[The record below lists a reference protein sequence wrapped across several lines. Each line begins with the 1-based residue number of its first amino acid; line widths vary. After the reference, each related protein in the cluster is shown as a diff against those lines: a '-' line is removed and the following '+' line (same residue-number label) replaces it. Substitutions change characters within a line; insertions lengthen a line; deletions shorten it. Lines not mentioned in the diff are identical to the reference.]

1 MTPKAGHTFTA
12 GPWDYFV
19 GNANGRGL
27 VRVEAAISSDDAGE
41 HICSFPRGSKGEAHA
56 ALLAEAGTVLHEAG
70 LTPRQLAEQRDE
82 LLAALQWALAELDKS
97 TSYAHPGQFLA
108 CDTRARA
115 AIAKATAGGA
125 V

>member
-1 MTPKAGHTFTA
+1 MTSKAGHTFTA

-27 VRVEAAISSDDAGE
+27 VRVEAALTSDDAGE

-56 ALLAEAGTVLHEAG
+56 ALVAEAGTVLHETS
-70 LTPRQLAEQRDE
+70 LTPRQLAERCEE
-82 LLAALQWALAELDKS
+82 LVAALTFTQTDPCFVLLGSVTKDEI
-97 TSYAHPGQFLA
+97 
-108 CDTRARA
+108 A
-115 AIAKATAGGA
+115 AILAKATAGGA

>member
-1 MTPKAGHTFTA
+1 MTSKAGHTFTA
-12 GPWDYFV
+12 GPWSYEVHELSEGYSAIVYDE
-19 GNANGRGL
+19 RGHAIADHL
-27 VRVEAAISSDDAGE
+27 TEDRARLIAAA
-41 HICSFPRGSKGEAHA
+41 P
-56 ALLAEAGTVLHEAG
+56 
-70 LTPRQLAEQRDE
+70 E